1 MDQLNN
7 ILLEGI
13 VVKEPV
19 ALTEKSTVFSI
30 ENTYDNKMFS
40 IDVFC
45 YNKLGEKCLKTIS
58 GGMSVRV
65 VGRLR
70 QMTLENVLKE
80 VVTSIVIVAEHIE
93 YRKQNCFATKCNSV
107 L

>member
-58 GGMSVRV
+58 EGMSVRV

-70 QMTLENVLKE
+70 QITLENVLKE

-93 YRKQNCFATKCNSV
+93 YRKENSSDIRSKN

>member
-13 VVKEPV
+13 VVKEPTAV
-19 ALTEKSTVFSI
+19 NKNLVVFSI
-30 ENTYDNKMFS
+30 ENTYDNKTFS

-58 GGMSVRV
+58 EGMSVRV

-80 VVTSIVIVAEHIE
+80 VVTSFVIVAEHIE
-93 YRKQNCFATKCNSV
+93 YRKQNSSDIRSKN

>member
-7 ILLEGI
+7 VLLEGI

-58 GGMSVRV
+58 EGMSVRV

-70 QMTLENVLKE
+70 QITLENVLKE
-80 VVTSIVIVAEHIE
+80 VLTYSHG
-93 YRKQNCFATKCNSV
+93 
-107 L
+107 